1 MSSANKLYM
10 NESVPVSGYWLRP
23 FHARIRLRGDKDIL
37 SIPFQLCSEM
47 RGLHIN
53 KQG

>member
-23 FHARIRLRGDKDIL
+23 FHARIRLRRDKNIL
-37 SIPFQLCSEM
+37 SIPFQLCDEM

-53 KQG
+53 RQG